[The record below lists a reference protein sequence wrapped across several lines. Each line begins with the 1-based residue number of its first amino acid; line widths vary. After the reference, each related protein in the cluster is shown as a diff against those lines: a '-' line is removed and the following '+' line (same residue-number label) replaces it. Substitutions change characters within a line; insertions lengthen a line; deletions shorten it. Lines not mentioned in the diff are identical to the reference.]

1 MPKIRDFLNIFLNFH
16 LSVVFVYLV
25 TFNTNNKCR
34 SITNML
40 TRVSNFKSY
49 GTAIK
54 NEDRKEFYLRK
65 KSEIFSVL

>member
-1 MPKIRDFLNIFLNFH
+1 
-16 LSVVFVYLV
+16 
-25 TFNTNNKCR
+25 
-34 SITNML
+34 ML